1 MSTCSQLLAALK
13 DGAHNQALAALYAL
27 DGGTQRLDAARARA
41 LPTTEADHPP

>member
-27 DGGTQRLDAARARA
+27 DGSPQRLDAARARA
-41 LPTTEADHPP
+41 VRTPEAFAAQ